1 MAFNRLRDIRDRM
14 QEKWTSG
21 EFIFGYEDDIN
32 ENHNIDYPLLLVIPP
47 NSILPATE
55 KDPINA
61 HVKEEYEFEVI
72 FAKPYRTSSSNI
84 GANDTNRNL
93 DVIYSLL
100 EAEAYNWLQAFLDS
114 YPSKQV
120 TLVPTPISVEREKNQ
135 HNDMVVQIRM
145 GFTVD
150 CFSHAFAS
158 FDDQAIRDLTPQ
170 LWLRSDV
177 GVKTQYF
184 GGAEVVSEW
193 KDQSGFNNHFNQT
206 TSANQPEYK
215 YEMADTTNTENR
227 HPFLQFDGSDDFLS
241 CSQTDFG
248 NPIPT
253 RGLMGDHTVFY
264 IAKTTD
270 ASLTD
275 DPLLS
280 INYETA
286 ASPKMLVSL
295 RNSGTNDNTFS
306 SYITEST
313 GAGGTSFGLDSDI
326 TSGSVQIN
334 VRGHRVVG
342 STLTYFLNGST
353 SASVTQAA
361 YGNPDSY
368 SNTNSIHI
376 AKKESNY
383 GLINVQEIIIFNSA
397 LSNAQA
403 VTVMNYLNHKYNI
416 Y

>member
-72 FAKPYRTSSSNI
+72 FAKPYRTSSSNT

-193 KDQSGFNNHFNQT
+193 KDQSGFNNHFTQATNGF
-206 TSANQPEYK
+206 QPEYK
-215 YEMADTTNTENR
+215 YEMADSTNTENR
-227 HPFLQFDGSDDFLS
+227 HPFLQFDGSDDFLT
-241 CSQTDFG
+241 CSQSHFG

-286 ASPKMLVSL
+286 SDAKMKISL
-295 RNSGTNDNTFS
+295 RNAGTNDNSFAS
-306 SYITEST
+306 FVTEST
-313 GAGGTSFGLDSDI
+313 GAGGTSFGLNSGI

-334 VRGHRVVG
+334 VRGHKVVG

-353 SASVTQAA
+353 SSSVTQAA
-361 YGNPDSY
+361 YSNPDSY

-376 AKKESNY
+376 AKESSNY
-383 GLINVQEIIIFNSA
+383 GLFNVQEIIIFNSA
-397 LSNAQA
+397 LSNAKA

>member
-120 TLVPTPISVEREKNQ
+120 TLVPTPISGEREKNQ

-383 GLINVQEIIIFNSA
+383 GLFNVQEIIIFNSA

>member
-14 QEKWTSG
+14 EEKWTSG

-32 ENHNIDYPLLLVIPP
+32 ENHNIDYPLLLVTPP
-47 NSILPATE
+47 NSTLPATE

-61 HVKEEYEFEVI
+61 HLKEEYEFEVI
-72 FAKPYRTSSSNI
+72 FAKPYRSSSSNV
-84 GANDTNRNL
+84 GATDTNRNL

-100 EAEAYNWLQAFLDS
+100 EAEAYNWLQSFLDS
-114 YPSKQV
+114 YSSKQV
-120 TLVPTPISVEREKNQ
+120 TLVPTPISIERETNQ
-135 HNDMVVQIRM
+135 HNDKVVQIRM

-150 CFSHAFAS
+150 CFSHAFAA

-177 GVKTQYF
+177 GVKTTYF
-184 GGAEVVSEW
+184 GGAEVVTEW
-193 KDQSGFNNHFNQT
+193 KDQSGFNNHFTQAT
-206 TSANQPEYK
+206 DRFQPEYK
-215 YEMADTTNTENR
+215 YEMADNTNTENR
-227 HPFLQFDGSDDFLS
+227 HPFLQFDGDNDFLS
-241 CSQTDFG
+241 CSKTDFG
-248 NPIPT
+248 NPVPA

-280 INYETA
+280 LNYETESA
-286 ASPKMLVSL
+286 AKMNISL
-295 RNSGTNDNTFS
+295 RNSGTNDSAFS
-306 SYITEST
+306 SNIIEST
-313 GAGGTSFGLDSDI
+313 SAGGTSMGKDSDI

-334 VRGHRVVG
+334 VRGHRVVD

-353 SASVTQAA
+353 SASVTQGA
-361 YGNPDSY
+361 YGNPSY
-368 SNTNSIHI
+368 YTNANSIHI
-376 AKKESNY
+376 AKQSSNY
-383 GLINVQEIIIFNSA
+383 GLFNVQEIIIFNSA

>member
-32 ENHNIDYPLLLVIPP
+32 ENHNIYYPLLLVIPP
-47 NSILPATE
+47 NSIHPATE

-184 GGAEVVSEW
+184 GGADVVSEW

-334 VRGHRVVG
+334 VRGHKVVG

-353 SASVTQAA
+353 SSSVTQAA
-361 YGNPDSY
+361 YSNPDSY

-383 GLINVQEIIIFNSA
+383 GLFNVQEIIIFNSA

>member
-14 QEKWTSG
+14 EEKWTSG

-47 NSILPATE
+47 NSTLPATE

-72 FAKPYRTSSSNI
+72 FAKPYRTSSSNV

-158 FDDQAIRDLTPQ
+158 FDDQSIRDLTPQ

-193 KDQSGFNNHFNQT
+193 KDQSGFNNHFSQA

-215 YEMADTTNTENR
+215 YEMADTTNTDNR
-227 HPFLQFDGSDDFLS
+227 HPFLSFDGTNDFLT
-241 CSQTDFG
+241 CSQSHFG
-248 NPIPT
+248 NPVPA
-253 RGLMGDHTVFY
+253 RGLMADHTVFY

-270 ASLTD
+270 TSLTS

-280 INYETA
+280 LNYETA
-286 ASPKMLVSL
+286 SDAKMLISL
-295 RNSGTNDNTFS
+295 RNAGTNDNSFAS
-306 SYITEST
+306 FVTETTS
-313 GAGGTSFGLDSDI
+313 AGGTSFGQSSGI

-334 VRGHRVVG
+334 VRGHRVVD

-353 SASVTQAA
+353 SSSVTQSA
-361 YGNPDSY
+361 YGSPDSY
-368 SNTNSIHI
+368 GNTNSIHI
-376 AKKESNY
+376 GKQESVY
-383 GLINVQEIIIFNSA
+383 GFFNVQEIIIFNSA